1 MRILSLGGIDKI
13 SNHLV
18 ANPIIH
24 GEKIK
29 KKLVTLII
37 DAVYNTYIVDYRL
50 KYLFDIFIG
59 KFYLFSRKASEDE
72 MKYIFK
78 MIT

>member
-1 MRILSLGGIDKI
+1 M
-13 SNHLV
+13 
-18 ANPIIH
+18 
-24 GEKIK
+24 E

-50 KYLFDIFIG
+50 KYLFGIFIG
-59 KFYLFSRKASEDE
+59 KFYLFSRKPSEDE